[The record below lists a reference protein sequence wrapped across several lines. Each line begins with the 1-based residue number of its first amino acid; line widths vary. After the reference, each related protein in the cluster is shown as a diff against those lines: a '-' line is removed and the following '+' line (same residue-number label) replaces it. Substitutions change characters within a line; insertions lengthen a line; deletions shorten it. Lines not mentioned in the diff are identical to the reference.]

1 MRGGAV
7 ETHVLARAI
16 WTGLDANARARLS
29 RMLDG
34 RAEDA
39 GDHPVL
45 AALMPLHPSVAVALR
60 RARDGADLMGRLIE
74 AVRRDDPA
82 AAQAALADEG
92 GAFLAITRGPQRATE
107 VSACL
112 PETWRQDHLTLAL
125 LDIVTALKSGD
136 MARADVL
143 VAHLGRRMRLPDLA
157 DCGPGH
163 DPTLVAMLFMKA
175 IYADDPIPAA
185 ARGRLFAVISDLPPE
200 ARVLRGVMYN
210 VALDLLLRQNDL
222 AAAREAAGRAIHHY
236 EAAGEGG
243 LAFYVHLYL
252 ALMAQWAGEDA
263 GAAIAAAEVALAQRG
278 APDPNDA
285 LLLRHRRLIHAYE
298 AGDPEPLVAALIG
311 GEELIPFG
319 ELWPAM
325 AEPILAYGRRAL
337 AVGVTPAAELAWVR
351 RWQVRQWRSDRFHA
365 LISAQEALALQGLG
379 RWQEA
384 DEVLGGLRADEGE
397 AALARLDAAL
407 ERGTGTEA
415 VRRLIS
421 GWIGQGGGTLRHQV
435 SLRLRAAQVA
445 AAREAMRLHVGE
457 PLGLSVEAAAAAVSE
472 IVNANMANASHL
484 VTTRRGLDPRDF
496 ALVAAGGAGALH
508 AGRQAQLLGMASV
521 IVPATAP
528 VFCALGDTVAHLK
541 VSDARTYLASMES
554 LDLAELN
561 ERFDEM
567 ERAARARLAHQQVTT
582 QFELRR
588 AMDLRYAGEVHEV
601 TVPLRTRTR
610 RVTALNIE
618 ATLRAFH
625 DLHETLF
632 AHKDVDHPVE
642 VLTLR
647 VDVLGLRTPPQL
659 AGAEFGD
666 EDASPARKGARPIT
680 FAEGTCEAAVYDGA
694 KLRPGHF
701 LSGPAAIESWGTT
714 IIVCPGQEALI
725 DAQGNCIIENGA
737 GA

>member
-1 MRGGAV
+1 MAGDGSVLVPLDEDAVREAVAFLKAEGVEAVAVCYLFSFLSPDHERRTGEIVAEMMPEAYVTLSCDVLPEVREYERVSTTVVNAYVGPLIRRYVANLEDKLRAKGFAGELFIMQSNGGMLTAAETGRQAVGTLLSGPAGGVTAAGWVGAQAGYDDLMVVDMGGTSYDISVIQKLTPAMTTESWLARYRIALPMLDIHTVGAGGGSIAWIDDGGALRVGPESAGSNPGPACYGRGGTRPTV
-7 ETHVLARAI
+7 T
-16 WTGLDANARARLS
+16 DAN
-29 RMLDG
+29 
-34 RAEDA
+34 
-39 GDHPVL
+39 
-45 AALMPLHPSVAVALR
+45 
-60 RARDGADLMGRLIE
+60 LILGLLNP
-74 AVRRDDPA
+74 DFF
-82 AAQAALADEG
+82 LG
-92 GAFLAITRGPQRATE
+92 GE
-107 VSACL
+107 
-112 PETWRQDHLTLAL
+112 
-125 LDIVTALKSGD
+125 
-136 MARADVL
+136 M
-143 VAHLGRRMRLPDLA
+143 
-157 DCGPGH
+157 
-163 DPTLVAMLFMKA
+163 
-175 IYADDPIPAA
+175 
-185 ARGRLFAVISDLPPE
+185 
-200 ARVLRGVMYN
+200 
-210 VALDLLLRQNDL
+210 ALD
-222 AAAREAAGRAIHHY
+222 
-236 EAAGEGG
+236 
-243 LAFYVHLYL
+243 
-252 ALMAQWAGEDA
+252 
-263 GAAIAAAEVALAQRG
+263 
-278 APDPNDA
+278 
-285 LLLRHRRLIHAYE
+285 
-298 AGDPEPLVAALIG
+298 
-311 GEELIPFG
+311 
-319 ELWPAM
+319 
-325 AEPILAYGRRAL
+325 
-337 AVGVTPAAELAWVR
+337 
-351 RWQVRQWRSDRFHA
+351 
-365 LISAQEALALQGLG
+365 
-379 RWQEA
+379 
-384 DEVLGGLRADEGE
+384 
-397 AALARLDAAL
+397 
-407 ERGTGTEA
+407 
-415 VRRLIS
+415 
-421 GWIGQGGGTLRHQV
+421 
-435 SLRLRAAQVA
+435 VA

-457 PLGLSVEAAAAAVSE
+457 PLGLSVEAAAVSE

-647 VDVLGLRTPPQL
+647 VDVLGLRMPPQL